1 MVSQRA
7 LIVVSGTSCQEDALR
22 RFRQPDDVIIA
33 VDGGAHHCLRLG
45 WRPHV
50 VIGDF
55 DSLSPE
61 YLQQFEQEGVLLL
74 RYPPEKDE
82 TDLELAL
89 QYAVQRGYRHIR
101 ILCALGGRVDQTLAN
116 LFLLGLPVLKN
127 LDVRLEDGEVE
138 AFLIDSEAEWQG
150 VPGETVSLIPLFG
163 VAQGIWTEGLR
174 YPLRG
179 ETLYPERSRG
189 ISNEMVDHQARVRL
203 SQGVLLCIHFHS
215 DTGGS

>member
-33 VDGGAHHCLRLG
+33 ADGGAHHCLRLG

-61 YLQQFEQEGVLLL
+61 SLKQFEQDGVLLL

-116 LFLLGLPVLKN
+116 VFLLGLPMLRD

-138 AFLIDSEAEWQG
+138 AFLIHSEADWQG
-150 VPGETVSLIPLFG
+150 AQGETVSLIPLFG
-163 VAQGIWTEGLR
+163 AAQGIWTEGLR

-189 ISNEMVDHQARVRL
+189 ISNEMVSSQARVRL
-203 SQGVLLCIHFHS
+203 SQGLLLCIHFHS
-215 DTGGS
+215 H